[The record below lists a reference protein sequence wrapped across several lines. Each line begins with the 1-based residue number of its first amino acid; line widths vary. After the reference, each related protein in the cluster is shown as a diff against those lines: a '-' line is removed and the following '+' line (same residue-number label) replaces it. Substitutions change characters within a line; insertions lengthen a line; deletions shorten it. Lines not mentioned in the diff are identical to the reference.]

1 MTEYGEDSFFY
12 NVAAYSDEEVEDGAT
27 AEVEVGVV
35 VPTAHADAPVAAE
48 EQARVH
54 AGFYCCR

>member
-1 MTEYGEDSFFY
+1 MTEHWEDSLFY
-12 NVAAYSDEEVEDGAT
+12 NVAAYSDEEVEVGAT
-27 AEVEVGVV
+27 VEAEVGAA
-35 VPTAHADAPVAAE
+35 VPTAHADMPVADE